1 MGRRLLRMTHQFEG
15 RRLAL
20 PRRLATNLSI
30 SYIVSTTE
38 DQVSSVSD
46 GLSSTVATGIV
57 DTLNTAIGDSSL
69 NVTVH
74 DIANFETP
82 TVTAVSSTDVATD
95 DSDDLTLKIGLT
107 SFVIICVVGGTVFCC
122 VCVCARVFFF
132 IYVVGARVGHPS
144 QRHRWQKTETRL
156 HRFLRIMLLRRTQRH
171 RWQRTETRLHRFPRI
186 MLLRRTQ
193 RDRTDR
199 TLHRSPSQGCTS
211 S

>member
-74 DIANFETP
+74 EIANFETP

-107 SFVIICVVGGTVFCC
+107 SFVIICVVGGTVFLLCMC
-122 VCVCARVFFF
+122 LCTCLLLYLCRRSKSRAPKPEASVAEDRDKVAPVPENN
-132 IYVVGARVGHPS
+132 VVEEDPEASVAEDRDKVAPVPENNVVEEDPEGSDR
-144 QRHRWQKTETRL
+144 QKV
-156 HRFLRIMLLRRTQRH
+156 
-171 RWQRTETRLHRFPRI
+171 
-186 MLLRRTQ
+186 
-193 RDRTDR
+193 
-199 TLHRSPSQGCTS
+199 
-211 S
+211 